1 MSNRENTQEYSKD
14 MLRIQIVD
22 SNGIAIINKSWSLLL
37 ALRIYYKMRMGKKC

>member
-22 SNGIAIINKSWSLLL
+22 SNGIAIINKS
-37 ALRIYYKMRMGKKC
+37 